1 MSWTCKK
8 QTSVSQES
16 EFISLD
22 AGLRMDGILAVDF
35 MGCGAGVHVYNPR
48 ILEIVARRPTYVGLA
63 LWFLHHA
70 AWVEGH
76 TGGSRFTPTV
86 HPC

>member
-1 MSWTCKK
+1 M
-8 QTSVSQES
+8 
-16 EFISLD
+16 
-22 AGLRMDGILAVDF
+22 A
-35 MGCGAGVHVYNPR
+35 AGVHVYNPR
-48 ILEIVARRPTYVGLA
+48 LLEIVARRPTYVGLA
-63 LWFLHHA
+63 LWFLHHP